1 VPEAT
6 APAPGLVVAA
16 SGPRFWVRL
25 GEADVLCSLRG
36 RLKRDRQQAT
46 SLVVVGDRV
55 TVAVQPDGTG
65 VIQEVA
71 PRRTALERP
80 GFRERTRLAAANLD
94 LLVIV
99 QATRL
104 PAFNRHLVERFQ
116 AIADRGGMSALIVVN
131 KIDLEDPALVES
143 WLAPL
148 RALELPI
155 VLTCAK
161 DGRGIEELREALV
174 GRLAAM
180 VGPSGVGKSRL
191 VNALDPGFQARVGE
205 ISRVHE
211 KGKHT
216 TTASRLYPLE
226 GGGYLADTPGIRE
239 LALFEGDPE
248 SLAIVFPEIV
258 EAASGCKFRGCSHSH
273 EPACAVKAAV
283 EAGMIDRDRYQHYL
297 RLAAGG

>member
-1 VPEAT
+1 
-6 APAPGLVVAA
+6 
-16 SGPRFWVRL
+16 
-25 GEADVLCSLRG
+25 
-36 RLKRDRQQAT
+36 LKRERQQAT

-71 PRRTALERP
+71 PRRTVLERP
-80 GFRERTRLAAANLD
+80 GVRERTRLAAANLD

-104 PAFNRHLVERFQ
+104 PAFNRHLVERFL
-116 AIADRGGMSALIVVN
+116 AIAERGGMSALLVVN
-131 KIDLEDPALVES
+131 KIDLEDPAVVES

-148 RALELPI
+148 CALDLPT

-161 DGRGIEELREALV
+161 DGRGIEQLRQALT

-191 VNALDPGFQARVGE
+191 VNALDPGFKARVGDV
-205 ISRVHE
+205 SLVHE
-211 KGKHT
+211 KGRHT
-216 TTASRLYPLE
+216 TSASRLYPLA

-248 SLAIVFPEIV
+248 SIAIVFPEVV
-258 EAASGCKFRGCSHSH
+258 EAAAGCRFRRCSHSH
-273 EPACAVKAAV
+273 EPGCAVKAAV
-283 EAGMIDRDRYQHYL
+283 ESGTIDRDRYQHYL

>member
-1 VPEAT
+1 M
-6 APAPGLVVAA
+6 
-16 SGPRFWVRL
+16 RL
-25 GEADVLCSLRG
+25 GEAEVLCSLRG
-36 RLKRDRQQAT
+36 RLKRERQQAT
-46 SLVVVGDRV
+46 SLVVVGDHV
-55 TVAVQPDGTG
+55 EVSVQSDGTG

-71 PRRTALERP
+71 PRRTVLERP
-80 GFRERTRLAAANLD
+80 GFRDRTRLAAANLD
-94 LLVIV
+94 LLVVV
-99 QATRL
+99 QSTRL
-104 PAFNRHLVERFQ
+104 PAFNRHLVERFL
-116 AIADRGGMSALIVVN
+116 AIADRGGMSALLVVN
-131 KIDLEDPALVES
+131 KIDLEDPAVVGS

-148 RALELPI
+148 RALDLPI

-161 DGRGIEELREALV
+161 DGRGIERLREALTR
-174 GRLAAM
+174 RLAAM

-191 VNALDPGFQARVGE
+191 INALDPGFKARIGE

-248 SLAIVFPEIV
+248 SLAIVFPEVV
-258 EAASGCKFRGCSHSH
+258 EAAARCRFRRCSHSH
-273 EPACAVKAAV
+273 EPSCAVKAAV
-283 EAGMIDRDRYQHYL
+283 ESGAIDRDRYEHYL